1 MRSFDEYQNIYRI
14 NAYFFPEAF
23 PKHLLFPRFWQNFD
37 GQLNKLLDKSE
48 VVSLMVSDS
57 SDKKGYVMDIA
68 TGIYIPIVSYQH
80 YTDRDYILTQ
90 KDRLEH
96 SMDSKISFC
105 VFDSLEEREE
115 VSKEEVEKYIR
126 EKHTSTHYNL
136 ILQYANSNQYVQN
149 PNKGKK
155 PMSTVVLQEEV
166 NNVANNVRF
175 VNLTTKIQGMIT
187 ELSIDKQ
194 AAFYTRLASILEDY
208 GKISS
213 ELHSALLDI
222 TLSTYVARLSEL
234 QEDIWDTYQQD
245 QSVYEYSSFDFLE
258 FLKGIS
264 TEKDT
269 LTRMTLLYQE
279 MNHLSQIPLT
289 SSLEDQLL
297 IVDQFLEEAIS
308 NFCFLSLEN
317 REKFWQALDSIY
329 QKQFISKLEMDV
341 YSEDVLQGRKF
352 QSRVFEENKFSY
364 FNQLLDKKVNQSS
377 YKNAVK

>member
-14 NAYFFPEAF
+14 NAYYFPEAF

-37 GQLNKLLDKSE
+37 GQVNKLLDKSE

-57 SDKKGYVMDIA
+57 SDKKGYVMDVA

-194 AAFYTRLASILEDY
+194 ATFYTRLASILEDY

-213 ELHSALLDI
+213 EWTRKNGEVTFKFEIPGNTKALFKYGNYEKEYLSGTHEI
-222 TLSTYVARLSEL
+222 TLKE
-234 QEDIWDTYQQD
+234 
-245 QSVYEYSSFDFLE
+245 
-258 FLKGIS
+258 
-264 TEKDT
+264 
-269 LTRMTLLYQE
+269 
-279 MNHLSQIPLT
+279 
-289 SSLEDQLL
+289 
-297 IVDQFLEEAIS
+297 
-308 NFCFLSLEN
+308 
-317 REKFWQALDSIY
+317 
-329 QKQFISKLEMDV
+329 
-341 YSEDVLQGRKF
+341 
-352 QSRVFEENKFSY
+352 
-364 FNQLLDKKVNQSS
+364 
-377 YKNAVK
+377 